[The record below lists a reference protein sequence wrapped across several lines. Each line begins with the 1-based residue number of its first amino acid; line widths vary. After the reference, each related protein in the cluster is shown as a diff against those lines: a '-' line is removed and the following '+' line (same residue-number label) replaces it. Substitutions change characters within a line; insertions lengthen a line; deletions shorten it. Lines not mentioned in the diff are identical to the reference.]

1 MAVASSS
8 SSRMYSASE
17 VLAILD
23 DQEDFEAELGELV
36 SAVDLDGE
44 SDDGDEA
51 QGDGSQEDGSQIL
64 LDTEVLAPDSASLI
78 ALTLN
83 SPSPAE
89 RDSMLLL
96 DPELNR
102 GTKIMTWCPKCE
114 THLCIGK
121 CFELYHTR
129 VKYKQY

>member
-96 DPELNR
+96 DPELNEPGMER
-102 GTKIMTWCPKCE
+102 KACE
-114 THLCIGK
+114 HRKHLLSA
-121 CFELYHTR
+121 FSMLFS
-129 VKYKQY
+129 

>member
-1 MAVASSS
+1 MSMSS

-36 SAVDLDGE
+36 PAVDLDGE
-44 SDDGDEA
+44 SDDGDEV

-64 LDTEVLAPDSASLI
+64 LDVEVLAPDSVSLI
-78 ALTLN
+78 ALALDL
-83 SPSPAE
+83 PSPAE

-96 DPELNR
+96 DSELHEPGKERNA
-102 GTKIMTWCPKCE
+102 CE
-114 THLCIGK
+114 HRILC
-121 CFELYHTR
+121 
-129 VKYKQY
+129 